1 MLHKVAKVHSN
12 RFKVITN
19 QFSYNQ
25 ILIKFLQLVSI
36 QILINF
42 LELLEQV
49 ICNYIL
55 IQHVDCFNKSSHFNF
70 LNLLST
76 IAAVNLGQ
84 QRN

>member
-1 MLHKVAKVHSN
+1 MLYKVAKVHSN

-25 ILIKFLQLVSI
+25 ILINFLQLVFI

-49 ICNYIL
+49 SL
-55 IQHVDCFNKSSHFNF
+55 NKLYVITF
-70 LNLLST
+70 
-76 IAAVNLGQ
+76 
-84 QRN
+84 

>member
-55 IQHVDCFNKSSHFNF
+55 IQHVVCFNKSSHFNF

>member
-1 MLHKVAKVHSN
+1 MLYKVAKVHSN

-49 ICNYIL
+49 ICNYI
-55 IQHVDCFNKSSHFNF
+55 HMY
-70 LNLLST
+70 NLLELLEQVICT
-76 IAAVNLGQ
+76 
-84 QRN
+84 